1 MAIRNKIERDV
12 SLKVNFIICG
22 TQKGGTS
29 ALDSY
34 LRGHPEICM
43 ANGKELHFFD
53 TESNFLNVKPDY
65 SIYHSAFSPKPSH
78 KVLGEATPIYM
89 YWYDAPRRIWQYN
102 SNMKLIV
109 VLRNPIDR
117 AYSHWNM
124 QRSRKIENSSFWDAM
139 HIERARCREEL
150 PYQHRLYSYID
161 RGFYLEQLRR
171 LWCYFPEEQILILRN
186 EHLKN
191 QPIDVL
197 QDVCRFLQ
205 VTPFQKIENKD
216 VHSHPYALPMS
227 DKERDYLRSIYEY
240 EVRGLERVLGWDC
253 SDWLS
258 D

>member
-1 MAIRNKIERDV
+1 MA
-12 SLKVNFIICG
+12 LKVNFIICG
-22 TQKGGTS
+22 AQKSGTS
-29 ALDSY
+29 ALDAY
-34 LRGHPEICM
+34 LREHPEICM

-65 SIYHSAFSPKPSH
+65 SIYHSAFSSKPSH
-78 KVLGEATPIYM
+78 KMLGEATPIYM
-89 YWYDAPRRIWQYN
+89 YWYDAPKRIWQYN
-102 SNMKLIV
+102 PKMKLIV

-124 QRSRKIENSSFWDAM
+124 QRSRNIENLSFWDAL

-150 PYQHRLYSYID
+150 PYQHRSYSYID

-171 LWCYFPEEQILILRN
+171 LWFYFPEEQILILRN

-205 VTPFQKIENKD
+205 VTPFQKIETKD
-216 VHSHPYALPMS
+216 VHSRPYALPMS
-227 DKERDYLRSIYEY
+227 DAEKEYLLSLYEF
-240 EVRGLERVLGWDC
+240 EIRGLERALGWDC
-253 SDWLS
+253 SNWLS